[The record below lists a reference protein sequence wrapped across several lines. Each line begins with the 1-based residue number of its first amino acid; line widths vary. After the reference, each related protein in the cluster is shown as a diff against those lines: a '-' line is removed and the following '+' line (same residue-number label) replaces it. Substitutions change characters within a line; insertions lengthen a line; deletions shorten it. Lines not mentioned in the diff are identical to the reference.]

1 MSMEKFP
8 VPADDRL
15 LDYLDGTLSVDETAR
30 LTAELESSPALTQRL
45 EELSIIHHVLSQSK
59 LETPSLT
66 FTTKVI
72 QNLHRIPVSHS
83 LSPKNGLLLLG
94 GMLVAAGILMVMMSV
109 GSFDNVTGLI
119 SMKELKPVQNYFQQ
133 SLPTFSINGKLIIKI
148 LVGVN
153 LMVAF
158 FILDRTILR
167 PLFQRRAG
175 MQF

>member
-1 MSMEKFP
+1 MEKFP
-8 VPADDRL
+8 ASTDDRL
-15 LDYLDGTLSVDETAR
+15 LDYLDGTLSSSESER
-30 LTAELESSPALTQRL
+30 LSAELESTPALKLRL
-45 EELSIIHHVLSQSK
+45 EELRTVHHILSQSK
-59 LETPSLT
+59 FESPSST

-72 QNLHRIPVSHS
+72 QNLHRIPLSPT

-94 GMLVAAGILMVMMSV
+94 GMLAAAGILMVMMSA
-109 GSFDNVTGLI
+109 GSFDHVTGLI

-133 SLPTFSINGKLIIKI
+133 SLPTFSINGKLVIKI

-153 LMVAF
+153 LVVAF
-158 FILDRTILR
+158 FILDRTVLR